1 MDNPTHRVL
10 SVPELVVLI
19 ASFLSPYDTS
29 HWMQTCRTA
38 YRQLESTFWSHL
50 NLTASYTDPSV
61 LPRYRHHFR
70 TIQVDWHQTGHLEA
84 LVEELPLFETR
95 QTNKIELLNLKKLV
109 LRSKAFVV
117 KEAEM
122 DAFVEVLSYTRNL
135 TVLDIPGDVLHH
147 AGSAVYF
154 LEIIREDLPNLQRLA
169 FSIADVEAPIAH
181 RLLKVCFNHPQ
192 LVDLQCDFMINM
204 FLYPMVVNGGGVC
217 DPRFAAL
224 LKFLQDTDK
233 KKADTGKPTGLRL
246 KSLVLPLINGGY
258 PRDFLFPFLRSH
270 VPHLER
276 LGIPLI
282 HRKYNVQDLKDAIL
296 EGCPKLQHIVSNNF
310 LGYEGGKCAL
320 FDVVRY
326 CIPSGLRSFRGS
338 FHDVLFKGAGSRD
351 LVETLLEYHATT
363 LEQFE
368 LLDHEGVSSV
378 HINSVLAKCRR
389 LRELRI
395 DACERGIRNS
405 WRAAIT
411 YRDAASGVWICHDIE
426 VLYLRLD
433 PIVTVL
439 VADTIQDTVD
449 QKGKETYAQIGRLV
463 KLEELGLGCT
473 VSGPVMKDLT
483 LENGWLAELAGLKEL
498 RHFHM
503 LTDFWTSM
511 GQAEIEFMV
520 ANWPKLERIS
530 IDLEEDYSSEVE
542 EFSKPHWQW
551 LEEKR
556 PYIVLTVNEWSR
568 ERA

>member
-19 ASFLSPYDTS
+19 AGFLSPYDTS
-29 HWMQTCRTA
+29 QWMQTCRTA

-50 NLTASYTDPSV
+50 NLTASYTDPSA
-61 LPRYRHHFR
+61 LPLYRHHFR
-70 TIQVDWHQTGHLEA
+70 TIQVDWHQTGHLAA
-84 LVEELPLFETR
+84 LVEELPLIETR
-95 QTNKIELLNLKKLV
+95 QTNEIELLNLKKLV

-122 DAFVEVLSYTRNL
+122 DAFIEILSYTRNL
-135 TVLDIPGDVLHH
+135 TVLDIPGDVLQH
-147 AGSAVYF
+147 AGSATYF
-154 LEIIREDLPNLQRLA
+154 IEKIQEDLPNLQRLV
-169 FSIADVEAPIAH
+169 FSIADVEAPVAH
-181 RLLKVCFNHPQ
+181 HLLKVCFHHPQ

-204 FLYPMVVNGGGVC
+204 FLYPIVANGGVF

-224 LKFLQDTDK
+224 LTFLQDEDK
-233 KKADTGKPTGLRL
+233 KKADIGKPTGLRL

-276 LGIPLI
+276 LDIPLI
-282 HRKYNVQDLKDAIL
+282 HRHYNVQDLKDAIL

-310 LGYEGGKCAL
+310 LGYEGGQSAL

-326 CIPSGLRSFRGS
+326 CVPLGLRSFRAS
-338 FHDVLFKGAGSRD
+338 FHELGFQDVRGRD
-351 LVETLLEYHATT
+351 LVKTLLEYHATT

-368 LLDHEGVSSV
+368 LFDHGGVTSV
-378 HINSVLAKCRR
+378 QMNSVLVKCRK
-389 LRELRI
+389 LREFRI
-395 DACERGIRNS
+395 DTFERSIRNPR
-405 WRAAIT
+405 RAVIT
-411 YRDAASGVWICHDIE
+411 YQDAASSVWICHDIK

-433 PIVTVL
+433 PIVTVP

-449 QKGKETYAQIGRLV
+449 QEGKETYAQIGRLV

-473 VSGPVMKDLT
+473 VSGSAMKDLT
-483 LENGWLAELAGLKEL
+483 LENGWLAELAELKEL
-498 RHFHM
+498 RHFCM
-503 LTDFWTSM
+503 LTNLWASM
-511 GQAEIEFMV
+511 GQAEIEFME

-530 IDLEEDYSSEVE
+530 IGMEEDSSEVE

-551 LEEKR
+551 LKERR
-556 PYIVLTVNEWSR
+556 PYIVLTINKW
-568 ERA
+568 